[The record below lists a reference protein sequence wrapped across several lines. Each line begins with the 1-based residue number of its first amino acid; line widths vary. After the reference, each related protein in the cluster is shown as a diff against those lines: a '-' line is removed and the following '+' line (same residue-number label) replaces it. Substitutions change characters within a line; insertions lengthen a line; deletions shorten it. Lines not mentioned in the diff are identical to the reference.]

1 MGITAEPVKDRQT
14 KKKTKQKPA
23 FKNHHLQ
30 RVMQQPVLL
39 KHYMWQDSSHKP
51 ETFKNLSYLTEN
63 IQRFHFKE

>member
-39 KHYMWQDSSHKP
+39 KHYM
-51 ETFKNLSYLTEN
+51 
-63 IQRFHFKE
+63 